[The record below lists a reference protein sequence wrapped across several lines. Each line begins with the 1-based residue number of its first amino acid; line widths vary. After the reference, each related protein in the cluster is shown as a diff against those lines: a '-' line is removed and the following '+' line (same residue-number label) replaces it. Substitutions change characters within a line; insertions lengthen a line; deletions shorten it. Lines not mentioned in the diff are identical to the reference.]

1 MNKRILQIR
10 TDALVAECL
19 YTKKLKRLGFLSIT
33 ITALTVIVPIF
44 LTTSLLIAKGT
55 TYEAIMNLV
64 SIVFSATLLSLSILA
79 LLLKMEQK
87 RENYVI
93 GRRLNIDVGN
103 DALELLEKDDSE
115 LSWFY
120 KYISK
125 QDSFDLENLG
135 DVSEKERKKAYL
147 YSLKKLLPGRS
158 DTICPICNASPFIFK
173 DGSCQVCGNTPKEIT
188 NVSN

>member
-1 MNKRILQIR
+1 MNQRILQVR

-33 ITALTVIVPIF
+33 ITALTIIVPIF
-44 LTTSLLIAKGT
+44 LTASLLIAKGT
-55 TYEAIMNLV
+55 TYEPMMNVV
-64 SIVFSATLLSLSILA
+64 SIVLSATLLSLSILA
-79 LLLKMEQK
+79 LLLRIEQK
-87 RENYVI
+87 RESYVI
-93 GRRLNIDVGN
+93 GRRLNVDVSN
-103 DALELLEKDDSE
+103 DALELLEKEESE

-158 DTICPICNASPFIFK
+158 DTVCPICNASPFVFK
-173 DGSCQVCGNTPKEIT
+173 KGSCQVCGNTPKEIV
-188 NVSN
+188 NVGN

>member
-1 MNKRILQIR
+1 MNQRILQIR

-19 YTKKLKRLGFLSIT
+19 YTKKLNRLGYLSFSIT
-33 ITALTVIVPIF
+33 VLTIITPI
-44 LTTSLLIAKGT
+44 LLSSALLIAKGT
-55 TYEAIMNLV
+55 VYESNLNIA
-64 SIVFSATLLSLSILA
+64 SIISSAALLSLSVLSLILRI
-79 LLLKMEQK
+79 EQK

-93 GRRLNIDVGN
+93 GRRLNIDISS
-103 DALELLEKDDSE
+103 DALELLNKEESE

-120 KYISK
+120 KYIAK

-135 DVSEKERKKAYL
+135 NVSEEEKKKAYL

-158 DTICPICNASPFIFK
+158 DTVCPICNASPFLFK
-173 DGSCQVCGNTPKEIT
+173 KGNCQVCGNTPKENC

>member
-1 MNKRILQIR
+1 MNQRILQVR

-33 ITALTVIVPIF
+33 ITALTIIVPIF
-44 LTTSLLIAKGT
+44 LTASLLIAKGT
-55 TYEAIMNLV
+55 NYEPMMNVV
-64 SIVFSATLLSLSILA
+64 SIVLSATLLSLSILA
-79 LLLKMEQK
+79 LLLRIEQK
-87 RENYVI
+87 RESYVI
-93 GRRLNIDVGN
+93 GRRLNIDVSN
-103 DALELLEKDDSE
+103 DALELLEKDESE

-135 DVSEKERKKAYL
+135 DVPEKERKKAYL

-158 DTICPICNASPFIFK
+158 DTVCPICNASPFEFK
-173 DGSCQVCGNTPKEIT
+173 KGSCQVCGNTPKEII
-188 NVSN
+188 NVSD